1 MKVLVPKTFDFV
13 DVVWCMYMADNCTD
27 LRCVLCNIAFRRLHY
42 DDNHYRPCEEP
53 MEDVPTCVLEATHGE
68 EDIMVDGD
76 ILSASDNDSD
86 TEDSDNEESSS

>member
-42 DDNHYRPCEEP
+42 DYNHYTDHVRSPWR
-53 MEDVPTCVLEATHGE
+53 MYLHVY
-68 EDIMVDGD
+68 
-76 ILSASDNDSD
+76 
-86 TEDSDNEESSS
+86 